1 MSQDKWLSKETM
13 RILGTQNKCHKMMSK
28 RLGFMDVQQQE
39 QEIKQE
45 RYSKPLVIVVS
56 LTTDINLSVLTQL

>member
-1 MSQDKWLSKETM
+1 MSQDKRLPKETM

-28 RLGFMDVQQQE
+28 RLGFMDAQQE
-39 QEIKQE
+39 QEIMQE
-45 RYSKPLVIVVS
+45 WYSKPLVTVVS

>member
-1 MSQDKWLSKETM
+1 
-13 RILGTQNKCHKMMSK
+13 
-28 RLGFMDVQQQE
+28 MDVQQQE